1 MPRKK
6 MNFDHQAIEKK
17 WQAYWKKHQTFEVKN
32 SAENPNQKKF
42 YALDMFPYPSGAG
55 LHVGHPLGYTATD
68 ILSRKKRMEGYQ
80 VLHPMGWDAFGL
92 PAENYAIKTG
102 IHPAESTAQNINNFR
117 RQIQSLGLSYDWS
130 REIDSTDPSYYHW
143 TQWIFLQFYRR
154 DMLYEDQRPMNWCD
168 HCRVVVAN
176 EEVENGRHERCGT
189 PVTEKDLPQW
199 LFRITDYADR
209 LLKDLSAPNIV
220 MIHGWEGKGNQG
232 WFKDLKKF
240 WEAHGVEVHSPDFPN
255 SNAPVYGEWKA
266 FFEQNLRGKI
276 NECTILLGHSLG
288 GGFIQRY
295 LSEASLKVAEIVLI
309 APTINDCG
317 IPPISNF
324 FSVPFDYQRIKNSAD
339 NIFIY
344 SGGKDPFIPASD
356 GKFLVEKLS
365 AHYRF
370 FPDCG
375 HWGQSELEHHAEL
388 QPYARGVVDSIL
400 DWPESIKSMQSHWI
414 GKSQGAEVD
423 FGTEFSAENSS
434 NTKKRRNEKGCTKDN
449 EPLSPT
455 LGSTLFLELEQV
467 KKKGGTVDLKR
478 AELVTSLKKEILV
491 DPQLVFAHFSH
502 KPKKERKFR
511 EEYFLSVLQ
520 ALPRLTYQSEQ
531 VGYFLCRER
540 VFRVVFTKNKK
551 NQLILKT
558 YYQSKKL
565 TKAYKEW
572 IQFKFSA
579 ENSSSITVYTTR
591 PDTLWGVTYFVLSPE
606 HPLVPQFT
614 TAEQQ
619 AAVEA
624 YQAQAKSQTELERTN
639 AEREKTGVFT
649 GGYVINPVN
658 QERVPVWVADYV
670 LMNYGTGAVMAV
682 PAHDERD
689 YEFAQK
695 YQLPI
700 KVVVEPPADFSA
712 ENSLEAGTAYFGK
725 EGTIKNSAEFLNG
738 VSVKPAIEKV
748 TTWLAENKLG
758 RAKTNYKLRDWIFTR
773 QRYWGEPIPLVF
785 DPDGKCYP
793 LHESELPLELPST
806 PNYQPSETGESPL
819 SKIKEWVEVRGDIQP
834 DGSVRTSPQGKILFR
849 RETSTMPNWA
859 GSSWYWLRF
868 MDPQNQESFCSP
880 SAENAWGP
888 VDCYV
893 GGAEHA
899 VLHLL
904 YGRYW
909 HKALYDLGLVH
920 TREPF
925 KKLVN
930 QGLIISYAYENAA
943 GGLIPI
949 DEVEEVAKGKFKHQ
963 KTGESVT
970 RVTAKMSKSLKN
982 VVNPDDIVA
991 EFGADTLRCY
1001 EMFMGPFEASKQWS
1015 HGAIGGVRR
1024 WLERV
1029 WRLQEKVSAENSAHK
1044 KKKDGECFPKENWAT
1059 SFFFRHNLFQN
1070 LSIVNKKRA
1079 THPLKGLFHKVCLEK
1094 HELIFDGKLLDKHFY
1109 KKEQPL
1115 ESRYRKQWR
1124 ETIIKALPSLYFTE
1138 DLIGYFVCKNMVFRV
1153 VFTKTETGAKRVKT
1167 YYRCRNLTKEY
1178 LRVTA
1183 KVSAENSV
1191 ADKKSTQL
1199 FHQTIKLVGEHI
1211 DSFRFNTAISQLMIL
1226 TNDWTAQPQIS
1237 AENFG
1242 TLTRLLA
1249 PFAPH
1254 LAEEL
1259 WARLGNEGSLAYAPW
1274 PVFDPRFLELEEV
1287 TYVVQINGKVR
1298 ADFVAEISAEK
1309 SAVLQMAKDLPKI
1322 KKWMEGQ
1329 TLVKEVF
1336 VPRKLVGLVLK

>member
-1 MPRKK
+1 

-154 DMLYEDQRPMNWCD
+154 NMLYKDQRPMNWCD

-199 LFRITDYADR
+199 LFKITDYADR

-240 WEAHGVEVHSPDFPN
+240 WEAHGIEVHSPDFPN
-255 SNAPVYGEWKA
+255 ADAPVYEEWKA

-276 NECTILLGHSLG
+276 NERTILLGHSLG

-295 LSEASLKVAEIVLI
+295 LSEASLKVAEVVLV

-317 IPPISNF
+317 ITQMSNF
-324 FSVPFDYQRIKNSAD
+324 FSAEFDHERIKNSAD

-356 GKFLVEKLS
+356 GKFLAEKLS

-375 HWGQSELEHHAEL
+375 HWGQSEIEHHVEL
-388 QPYARGVVDSIL
+388 ESYAQGVVDSIL

-423 FGTEFSAENSS
+423 FGTEFSTENSID
-434 NTKKRRNEKGCTKDN
+434 TKKRRNEKGCTKDN

-455 LGSTLFLELEQV
+455 LDSTLFLELKQV

-785 DPDGKCYP
+785 DPDGTCYP

-834 DGSVRTSPQGKILFR
+834 DGSVKTSPQGKILFR

-868 MDPQNQESFCSP
+868 MDPQNQESFCSS

-982 VVNPDDIVA
+982 VVNPDDIVT

-1029 WRLQEKVSAENSAHK
+1029 WRLQEKVSAENSA
-1044 KKKDGECFPKENWAT
+1044 T
-1059 SFFFRHNLFQN
+1059 
-1070 LSIVNKKRA
+1070 
-1079 THPLKGLFHKVCLEK
+1079 
-1094 HELIFDGKLLDKHFY
+1094 
-1109 KKEQPL
+1109 
-1115 ESRYRKQWR
+1115 
-1124 ETIIKALPSLYFTE
+1124 
-1138 DLIGYFVCKNMVFRV
+1138 
-1153 VFTKTETGAKRVKT
+1153 
-1167 YYRCRNLTKEY
+1167 
-1178 LRVTA
+1178 
-1183 KVSAENSV
+1183 
-1191 ADKKSTQL
+1191 DKKSTQL

-1211 DSFRFNTAISQLMIL
+1211 DTFRFNTAISQLMIL

-1242 TLTRLLA
+1242 TLVRLLA

-1259 WARLGNEGSLAYAPW
+1259 WARLGNEGSLAYESW

-1322 KKWMEGQ
+1322 KKWMEGK

-1336 VPRKLVGLVLK
+1336 VPGKLIGLVLK

>member
-1 MPRKK
+1 

-32 SAENPNQKKF
+32 SAENPSQKKF

-154 DMLYEDQRPMNWCD
+154 NMLYQDQRPMNWCD

-199 LFRITDYADR
+199 LFKITDYADR

-220 MIHGWEGKGNQG
+220 MIHGWEGKGDKG

-240 WEAHGVEVHSPDFPN
+240 WEAHGIEVQSPDFPN
-255 SNAPVYGEWKA
+255 ADAPIYEEWKA

-295 LSEASLKVAEIVLI
+295 LSEASLKVAEMVLI

-317 IPPISNF
+317 IPQISNF

-356 GKFLVEKLS
+356 GKFLAEKLS

-375 HWGQSELEHHAEL
+375 HWGQSEIEHHAEL
-388 QPYARGVVDSIL
+388 EPYAQGVVDSIL

-423 FGTEFSAENSS
+423 FGTEFSAENSID
-434 NTKKRRNEKGCTKDN
+434 TKKRRNEKGCTKDN
-449 EPLSPT
+449 EPLSPDFDSN
-455 LGSTLFLELEQV
+455 LS
-467 KKKGGTVDLKR
+467 
-478 AELVTSLKKEILV
+478 
-491 DPQLVFAHFSH
+491 FS
-502 KPKKERKFR
+502 
-511 EEYFLSVLQ
+511 S
-520 ALPRLTYQSEQ
+520 
-531 VGYFLCRER
+531 
-540 VFRVVFTKNKK
+540 
-551 NQLILKT
+551 NQEK
-558 YYQSKKL
+558 
-565 TKAYKEW
+565 
-572 IQFKFSA
+572 
-579 ENSSSITVYTTR
+579 ITVYTTR

-695 YQLPI
+695 YELPI
-700 KVVVEPPADFSA
+700 KAVVEPPADFSA
-712 ENSLEAGTAYFGK
+712 ENSLEAGSGYFGK

-785 DPDGKCYP
+785 DPDGTCYP

-834 DGSVRTSPQGKILFR
+834 DGSVKTSPQGKILFR

-880 SAENAWGP
+880 SAENAWGS

-949 DEVEEVAKGKFKHQ
+949 DEVEEVEKGKFKHQ

-1044 KKKDGECFPKENWAT
+1044 KKKDGECFPKENEAT
-1059 SFFFRHNLFQN
+1059 SFSKDNLQGISN
-1070 LSIVNKKRA
+1070 
-1079 THPLKGLFHKVCLEK
+1079 T
-1094 HELIFDGKLLDKHFY
+1094 
-1109 KKEQPL
+1109 
-1115 ESRYRKQWR
+1115 
-1124 ETIIKALPSLYFTE
+1124 
-1138 DLIGYFVCKNMVFRV
+1138 
-1153 VFTKTETGAKRVKT
+1153 
-1167 YYRCRNLTKEY
+1167 
-1178 LRVTA
+1178 
-1183 KVSAENSV
+1183 
-1191 ADKKSTQL
+1191 DKKSTQL

-1211 DSFRFNTAISQLMIL
+1211 DTFRFNTAISQLMIL

-1259 WARLGNEGSLAYAPW
+1259 WARLGNEGSLAYESW

-1298 ADFVAEISAEK
+1298 AGFVAEISAEK

-1322 KKWMEGQ
+1322 KKWMEGK